1 MKVSV
6 IMRTYNRGY
15 ILREAIESVLKQTYR
30 DFEIIV
36 VDDGSTDNTSEVV
49 ASYEHLE
56 LRYLRHARNRGVG
69 AACNTGIEASTGEL
83 VTFLDS
89 DDLWKPDNLERQV
102 DFLVRHPE
110 VDAVFCDSLIALEP
124 EPIPSIVR
132 RMKRF
137 PSLLENRGQVTDH
150 ILTSRQMYLCLLEEV
165 PIKPSGLVIKRVMF
179 EKTGMFDESW
189 RSGEDWEFFLRLSR
203 FARFGYIDSPLIIQ
217 RRTPDATHKKYQE
230 VDRLFLLKLF
240 ANEKR
245 TLRDDPVALEAV
257 KRGISAHCKS
267 LAGLYLQSGRRKESV
282 AVYLQ
287 GFRESRNPDMLLRA
301 ASVFLPARLRSF
313 LVRTFM
319 GRRGSTAT
327 EPIDWSLTSSV
338 RRVVTSAECSQMK
351 VSVIIRTYNRGYI
364 LSEAIESALTQTHR
378 NIEILVVDDGS
389 TDETMEVVKRFQD
402 KRVRYLRHDGNR
414 GVGAACN
421 TGIAAATGDAVAFL
435 DTDDLWKPEMLER
448 LVSYLFSHPELGAVF
463 CDVEIMNARGVTPST
478 TRLMHSFPKLLRR
491 VQGDGEYLLS
501 SRGMYVCLL
510 EEVPIKMIAV
520 LLRRLVFDK
529 VGAFNEGGRSGEDW
543 EFFIRLSRCT
553 SFGYIDAPLAIQ
565 RVSADATH
573 TKYREED
580 KTFLLDFCG
589 GKRAVSVMIWKPC
602 KRLNGE

>member
-1 MKVSV
+1 
-6 IMRTYNRGY
+6 
-15 ILREAIESVLKQTYR
+15 
-30 DFEIIV
+30 
-36 VDDGSTDNTSEVV
+36 
-49 ASYEHLE
+49 
-56 LRYLRHARNRGVG
+56 
-69 AACNTGIEASTGEL
+69 
-83 VTFLDS
+83 
-89 DDLWKPDNLERQV
+89 
-102 DFLVRHPE
+102 
-110 VDAVFCDSLIALEP
+110 
-124 EPIPSIVR
+124 
-132 RMKRF
+132 
-137 PSLLENRGQVTDH
+137 
-150 ILTSRQMYLCLLEEV
+150 
-165 PIKPSGLVIKRVMF
+165 
-179 EKTGMFDESW
+179 
-189 RSGEDWEFFLRLSR
+189 
-203 FARFGYIDSPLIIQ
+203 
-217 RRTPDATHKKYQE
+217 
-230 VDRLFLLKLF
+230 
-240 ANEKR
+240 
-245 TLRDDPVALEAV
+245 
-257 KRGISAHCKS
+257 
-267 LAGLYLQSGRRKESV
+267 
-282 AVYLQ
+282 
-287 GFRESRNPDMLLRA
+287 
-301 ASVFLPARLRSF
+301 
-313 LVRTFM
+313 
-319 GRRGSTAT
+319 
-327 EPIDWSLTSSV
+327 
-338 RRVVTSAECSQMK
+338 MK

-389 TDETMEVVKRFQD
+389 TDETMEVMKRFQD
-402 KRVRYLRHDGNR
+402 KRVRYLRHDRNR

-501 SRGMYVCLL
+501 PRGMYVCLL

-580 KTFLLDFCG
+580 KTFLLDFCRREKGRLGDDMEALQAIKRGMNHHTRSLG
-589 GKRAVSVMIWKPC
+589 GLYLHGGNRRKSISTYLRGFRDTGNPEMLLRAASAYVP
-602 KRLNGE
+602 LNIRNLLVRAITGADAS